1 MANKKKKQKKM
12 TIGDVGFAMK
22 MEAHRT
28 PGDNILVSKQL
39 WLEIADLL
47 MFTHRNLKEI
57 ERTLK
62 GGAGDGK

>member
-1 MANKKKKQKKM
+1 MGKKKTT
-12 TIGDVGFAMK
+12 TIGEVGFAMK

-28 PGDNILVSKQL
+28 PGETILVSKKL

-47 MFTHRNLKEI
+47 MLTHRNLKQI

-62 GGAGDGK
+62 GGAGDGKG